1 MADFAAVTEALAAR
15 MQAEGPGLPTVQL
28 SVGVELLRS
37 LQAELDGL
45 GKQQEELRLAEQLFG
60 MDITSFPHLNK
71 VRPC

>member
-1 MADFAAVTEALAAR
+1 